1 MCIKLE
7 RTYRNGVWVLRKFK
21 IKNKLEKRRKGVNVT
36 LFSTCYE
43 KATKLLLTLKENSV
57 RFTYIF

>member
-7 RTYRNGVWVLRKFK
+7 RTYRNGAWVSSKFK
-21 IKNKLEKRRKGVNVT
+21 IKNKSEERRKGVSVT